1 MQEKKWK
8 KTEKKKQNK
17 KQKKNW
23 KKKNE
28 KNCPKKKKS
37 FSYNK
42 FPTRFSILLNIVA
55 LQCNVELEEEH
66 IIFNTEWL
74 LN

>member
-1 MQEKKWK
+1 MQEKKRK
-8 KTEKKKQNK
+8 KTEKKNETKNK
-17 KQKKNW
+17 KKTE
-23 KKKNE
+23 KKNE

-66 IIFNTEWL
+66 IIFNTE
-74 LN
+74 